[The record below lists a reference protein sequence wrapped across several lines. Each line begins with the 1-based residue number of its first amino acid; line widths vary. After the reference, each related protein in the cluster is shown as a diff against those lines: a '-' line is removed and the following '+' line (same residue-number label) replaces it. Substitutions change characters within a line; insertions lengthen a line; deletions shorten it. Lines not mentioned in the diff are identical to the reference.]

1 MEHSIKPYIQN
12 RQTIH
17 LIGIGGV
24 SMNSLGELL
33 LSMGVPVTGSDR
45 AHSAVTERL
54 ERLGARIAYGHFPE
68 NVEGASLVIRTAAVH
83 DDNPEIV
90 RARALGV
97 PVMERAQAWGCLMAD
112 YKDVICLSG
121 THGKTTTTSMMT
133 LVAMQ
138 AALDPTVMVGSNLPA
153 IGGTLRI
160 GGHGCFVAESCEYC
174 NSFLSFAPTI
184 AVVLNVEADHL
195 DFFKDLEDIIHSFRA
210 FCRLTPEDGLVVAN
224 ADDVNAMRAVEGVD
238 RRLLTFGESSAA
250 NVRPANI
257 TVENGF
263 YRFDAVVDGTLY
275 AHIALSVPGRHN
287 MMNALAC
294 CAAAWHLH
302 VPAQAVEAGLA
313 AFKGS
318 SRRFELTG
326 KMPCG
331 AVVVDDYAHHPSEM
345 RATLNTARQMSFSRI
360 LCAFQPHTYTRTKAL
375 FPEFVEA
382 LKLCDQAVLAPIY
395 AAREQ
400 NTVGVY
406 ASDLA
411 AQIPGAQSFDSLEE
425 VAAYLQREARAG
437 DLVLT
442 MGAGDINKVG
452 QLLVAPEN

>member
-1 MEHSIKPYIQN
+1 MELSIKPYIQKKSV
-12 RQTIH
+12 IH

-24 SMNSLGELL
+24 SMNSLAELL

-45 AHSAVTERL
+45 AHSPVTERL
-54 ERLGARIAYGHFPE
+54 ERLGATIHYGHAPE
-68 NVEGASLVIRTAAVH
+68 NVEGAALIIRTAAVH

-90 RARALGV
+90 RAHELGI
-97 PVMERAQAWGCLMAD
+97 PVMERAQAWGCLMTD
-112 YKDVICLSG
+112 YEDVICLSG

-133 LVAMQ
+133 LIAMQ

-174 NSFLSFAPTI
+174 NSFLSFAPTV

-195 DFFKDLEDIIHSFRA
+195 DFFKDLDDIVHSFHE
-210 FCRLTPEDGLVVAN
+210 FCLLTPENGLVVVN
-224 ADDVNAMRAVEGVD
+224 ADDPNAMRAVEGVD
-238 RRLLTFGESSAA
+238 RKQVTFGESPSADL
-250 NVRPANI
+250 RPANV
-257 TVENGF
+257 TVQNG
-263 YRFDAVVDGTLY
+263 YYHFDVMADGAFY
-275 AHIALSVPGRHN
+275 AHIDLCVPGRHN

-294 CAAAWHLH
+294 CAVSRHLGI
-302 VPAQAVEAGLA
+302 AGEAVSAGLS

-326 KMPCG
+326 RMACG
-331 AVVVDDYAHHPSEM
+331 ATVVDDYAHHPSEM
-345 RATLNTARQMSFSRI
+345 RATLSAARQMDFERI
-360 LCAFQPHTYTRTKAL
+360 LCVFQPHTYTRTKAL
-375 FPEFVEA
+375 FPQFVEA
-382 LKLCDQAVLAPIY
+382 LKLCDQAILAPIY

-400 NTVGVY
+400 NTIGIY
-406 ASDLA
+406 SSDLA
-411 AQIPGAQSFDSLEE
+411 AEIAGARSFDTFEE
-425 VAAYLQREARAG
+425 IAAYIRQVAKPG

-452 QLLVAPEN
+452 RMLVE

>member
-1 MEHSIKPYIQN
+1 MELSIKPFIEHKK
-12 RQTIH
+12 TIH
-17 LIGIGGV
+17 LVGIGGV

-54 ERLGARIAYGHFPE
+54 ERLGAVIHYGHAAQ

-90 RARALGV
+90 RAHELNI
-97 PVMERAQAWGCLMAD
+97 PVMERAQAWGCLMTD
-112 YKDVICLSG
+112 YQDVICLSG

-133 LVAMQ
+133 LIAMQ

-160 GGHGCFVAESCEYC
+160 GGHECFVAESCEYC

-195 DFFKDLEDIIHSFRA
+195 DFFKDLDDIIHSFRA
-210 FCRLTPEDGLVVAN
+210 FCQLTPANGLVVVN
-224 ADDVNAMRAVEGVD
+224 ADDDNAIQAAQGLD
-238 RRLLTFGESSAA
+238 RKIMTFGTAPTA
-250 NVRPANI
+250 NVRPANV
-257 TVENGF
+257 TLNNG
-263 YRFDAVVDGTLY
+263 YYSFDVLVNNELY
-275 AHIALSVPGRHN
+275 THVTLSVPGRHN

-294 CAAAWHLH
+294 CAVSSFLEVRGELVA
-302 VPAQAVEAGLA
+302 AGLA
-313 AFKGS
+313 QFKGS

-326 KMPCG
+326 RMSTG
-331 AVVVDDYAHHPSEM
+331 ALVVDDYAHHPSEM
-345 RATLNTARQMSFSRI
+345 RATLNTARQMDFKRI
-360 LCAFQPHTYTRTKAL
+360 FCAFQPHTYTRTKAL
-375 FPEFVEA
+375 FAEFVEA

-400 NTVGVY
+400 NTIGIS
-406 ASDLA
+406 SDNLA
-411 AQIPGAQSFDSLEE
+411 REIPGAVSLGSFEE
-425 VAAYLQREARAG
+425 IADYLRREAGEG

-442 MGAGDINKVG
+442 MGAGDIYKVG
-452 QLLVAPEN
+452 KMLVEGE